1 LSWWFFFLFT
11 WKRQE
16 PNLSRAEFVRKIFT
30 PLVAHEFFSQISRMP
45 EVRNSGGRAALA
57 DPSGGGF
64 FIRRTTSP
72 PGAVAVK
79 PLARRALPPTSN
91 KENVPPSWA
100 VTVRATPKRRSPL
113 PEWYPRSPLRDITS
127 VVKAVERKSRL
138 GNAAVRQQIQLSEDS
153 SRSVDPATPV
163 QKEEGVPQ
171 STPTPPTQKALDAA
185 APCPGSTQA
194 VASTSTAY
202 LAEGKPKASSSS
214 PSDCSFQTP
223 SRPNDPALAD
233 LMEKELSSSIEQIE
247 KMVRKNLKRAP
258 KAAQPSKVTIQK
270 RTLLSMR

>member
-1 LSWWFFFLFT
+1 MRCGVIL
-11 WKRQE
+11 
-16 PNLSRAEFVRKIFT
+16 IFAD
-30 PLVAHEFFSQISRMP
+30 LREGIGLACGGCSCRDLRMP
-45 EVRNSGGRAALA
+45 EVRNSGSRAALA

-64 FIRRTTSP
+64 FIRRMAS
-72 PGAVAVK
+72 PGAVVVKGAAVK
-79 PLARRALPPTSN
+79 PLAQRVLRPSSN

-100 VTVRATPKRRSPL
+100 VTLRTTPKRRSPL
-113 PEWYPRSPLRDITS
+113 PEWYPRSPLRDVTS

-138 GNAAVRQQIQLSEDS
+138 GNAAARQQIQLREDS

-163 QKEEGVPQ
+163 QTEDGVPR
-171 STPTPPTQKALDAA
+171 STPTPPTQKLLDAA

-194 VASTSTAY
+194 VATTSTAY
-202 LAEGKPKASSSS
+202 LAEGKPKASSS

-247 KMVRKNLKRAP
+247 KMVKKNLKRAP
-258 KAAQPSKVTIQK
+258 KAAQPPKVTIQK
-270 RTLLSMR
+270 RTLMSMR

>member
-1 LSWWFFFLFT
+1 MDIITHPWQYAYNFT
-11 WKRQE
+11 YHLQ
-16 PNLSRAEFVRKIFT
+16 
-30 PLVAHEFFSQISRMP
+30 
-45 EVRNSGGRAALA
+45 
-57 DPSGGGF
+57 
-64 FIRRTTSP
+64 
-72 PGAVAVK
+72 
-79 PLARRALPPTSN
+79 
-91 KENVPPSWA
+91 
-100 VTVRATPKRRSPL
+100 
-113 PEWYPRSPLRDITS
+113 
-127 VVKAVERKSRL
+127 AVERKSRL

-258 KAAQPSKVTIQK
+258 KAAQPSKMTIQK
-270 RTLLSMR
+270 RTLLSMRWDEMRWADHTVQRREWGLLRPATARFSHLSAAFLAASPSQTLCISCSSSIPAVILGLLRHGAQFCVPLRGISAWGPWDMGG

>member
-1 LSWWFFFLFT
+1 MGIRGFQDESELKKPELRCFLVFLGAISCLGGFFFLFT

-16 PNLSRAEFVRKIFT
+16 PNLSRAEFVRKIFI
-30 PLVAHEFFSQISRMP
+30 PLVAHEFFLQISRMP

-127 VVKAVERKSRL
+127 VVKVMNHSRRL
-138 GNAAVRQQIQLSEDS
+138 CG
-153 SRSVDPATPV
+153 
-163 QKEEGVPQ
+163 G
-171 STPTPPTQKALDAA
+171 LD
-185 APCPGSTQA
+185 
-194 VASTSTAY
+194 V
-202 LAEGKPKASSSS
+202 L
-214 PSDCSFQTP
+214 
-223 SRPNDPALAD
+223 
-233 LMEKELSSSIEQIE
+233 
-247 KMVRKNLKRAP
+247 
-258 KAAQPSKVTIQK
+258 
-270 RTLLSMR
+270 

>member
-1 LSWWFFFLFT
+1 
-11 WKRQE
+11 
-16 PNLSRAEFVRKIFT
+16 
-30 PLVAHEFFSQISRMP
+30 MP
-45 EVRNSGGRAALA
+45 EVGNSGGRAALA

-72 PGAVAVK
+72 PGVVAVKGAVK

-127 VVKAVERKSRL
+127 VVKVLFDAWGAIEFACSSDHAVERKSRL
-138 GNAAVRQQIQLSEDS
+138 GNAAARQQIQLREDS
-153 SRSVDPATPV
+153 SRSVDSATPV

-171 STPTPPTQKALDAA
+171 STPTPPTPKALDAA

-202 LAEGKPKASSSS
+202 LAEGKPKASSS

>member
-1 LSWWFFFLFT
+1 
-11 WKRQE
+11 
-16 PNLSRAEFVRKIFT
+16 
-30 PLVAHEFFSQISRMP
+30 MP

-127 VVKAVERKSRL
+127 VVKVMNHSRRLCGKFSEITGLNFECSSDAVERKSRL

-214 PSDCSFQTP
+214 PSDSSFQTP

>member
-1 LSWWFFFLFT
+1 
-11 WKRQE
+11 
-16 PNLSRAEFVRKIFT
+16 
-30 PLVAHEFFSQISRMP
+30 MP

-79 PLARRALPPTSN
+79 GAVKPLARQALPPTSN

-138 GNAAVRQQIQLSEDS
+138 GNAAAWQQIQLREDS

-171 STPTPPTQKALDAA
+171 STPTPPTQQALDAA

-202 LAEGKPKASSSS
+202 LAEGKPKASSST
-214 PSDCSFQTP
+214 SDCSFQTP
-223 SRPNDPALAD
+223 SRPNDTALAD

>member
-1 LSWWFFFLFT
+1 QYAYNFT
-11 WKRQE
+11 YHLQ
-16 PNLSRAEFVRKIFT
+16 
-30 PLVAHEFFSQISRMP
+30 
-45 EVRNSGGRAALA
+45 
-57 DPSGGGF
+57 
-64 FIRRTTSP
+64 
-72 PGAVAVK
+72 
-79 PLARRALPPTSN
+79 
-91 KENVPPSWA
+91 
-100 VTVRATPKRRSPL
+100 
-113 PEWYPRSPLRDITS
+113 
-127 VVKAVERKSRL
+127 AVERKSRL